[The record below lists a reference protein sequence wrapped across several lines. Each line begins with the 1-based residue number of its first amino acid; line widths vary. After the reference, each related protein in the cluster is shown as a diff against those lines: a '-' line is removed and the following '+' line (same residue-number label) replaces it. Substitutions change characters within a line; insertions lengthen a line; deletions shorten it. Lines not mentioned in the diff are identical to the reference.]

1 MIRAAH
7 PDDAPA
13 IAAIWN
19 AAIAQPHITFTT
31 DTKSDAAIAQMITDR
46 AGAFRVAQMDGAV
59 VGFATFSGFRS
70 GPGYRHTAE
79 HTIML
84 GPQARGLGMGRA
96 LMAALESD
104 AAARDIHL
112 LVAGI
117 SGDNPDAVAFH
128 NRLGFVQSGRIPQ
141 AGCKSGQRLD
151 LILMHKAI

>member
-7 PDDAPA
+7 ADDAPA

-19 AAIAQPHITFTT
+19 AVIAQPHITFTT
-31 DTKSDAAIAQMITDR
+31 DTKSDAAVAQMITER
-46 AGAFRVAQMDGAV
+46 AGAFRVAQIDGTVA
-59 VGFATFSGFRS
+59 GFATFGSFRS

-79 HTIML
+79 HSIML
-84 GPQARGLGMGRA
+84 GPQARGQGVGRA

-117 SGDNPDAVAFH
+117 SSGNPDAVAFH
-128 NRLGFVQSGRIPQ
+128 NRLGFAQSGRIPQ
-141 AGCKSGQRLD
+141 AGYKSGQWFD
-151 LILMHKAI
+151 LIFMHKAI